1 MLIKQVKVK
10 YRDAS
15 YTPEHAGILEATTD
29 VKRMDLLGTVMNMKP
44 HGLIIA

>member
-29 VKRMDLLGTVMNMKP
+29 VKSIRRAVDEW
-44 HGLIIA
+44 IY